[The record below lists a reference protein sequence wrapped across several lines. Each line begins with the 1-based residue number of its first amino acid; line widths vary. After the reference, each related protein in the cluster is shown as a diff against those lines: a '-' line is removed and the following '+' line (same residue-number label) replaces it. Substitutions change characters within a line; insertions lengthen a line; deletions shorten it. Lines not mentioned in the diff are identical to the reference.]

1 MSLHSIAAQI
11 RTIMSLDG
19 KKVANYTVEREIRIH
34 MIINGGQEMDWSVI
48 DRELKVVIAKG
59 LIFRC

>member
-1 MSLHSIAAQI
+1 
-11 RTIMSLDG
+11 
-19 KKVANYTVEREIRIH
+19 

-48 DRELKVVIAKG
+48 DRELKVVITKG